1 MTKIKSDRHSDNIL
15 LQRNGAVSHIDFD
28 CIFEK
33 GTVLPTP
40 ERVPF
45 RLTPNIID
53 AFGVSGVEG
62 TFRCTC
68 EIAMRCMREN
78 RDLVMSV
85 LESLLYI
92 SFIMEKLDPL
102 MDWKIFNTSGQENSG
117 SLVFSTVLKV
127 MENRLRGVYGEMMIS
142 PGNRRRGKQKE
153 DMVNA
158 GRHTELSV
166 QGQVDNVI
174 KDATDVYNL
183 MRMYL
188 GWMPFL
194 YVCLLEILWK

>member
-1 MTKIKSDRHSDNIL
+1 
-15 LQRNGAVSHIDFD
+15 
-28 CIFEK
+28 
-33 GTVLPTP
+33 
-40 ERVPF
+40 
-45 RLTPNIID
+45 
-53 AFGVSGVEG
+53 
-62 TFRCTC
+62 
-68 EIAMRCMREN
+68 
-78 RDLVMSV
+78 
-85 LESLLYI
+85 
-92 SFIMEKLDPL
+92 

-183 MRMYL
+183 MRLYL

>member
-1 MTKIKSDRHSDNIL
+1 
-15 LQRNGAVSHIDFD
+15 
-28 CIFEK
+28 
-33 GTVLPTP
+33 
-40 ERVPF
+40 
-45 RLTPNIID
+45 
-53 AFGVSGVEG
+53 
-62 TFRCTC
+62 
-68 EIAMRCMREN
+68 
-78 RDLVMSV
+78 
-85 LESLLYI
+85 
-92 SFIMEKLDPL
+92 

-127 MENRLRGVYGEMMIS
+127 MENRLRGVYGEMRIS

-153 DMVNA
+153 GMVNA
-158 GRHTELSV
+158 GRPTELSV
-166 QGQVDNVI
+166 QGQVDHVI